1 MSQNKSSASQ
11 GRRGITTMIAVVAIV
26 AALVIGAVGGYYL
39 APTKTITNTV
49 TVTQPNLKGVIKIG
63 AALPLTGD
71 LGTYGQNGQWALTL
85 AKSQI
90 NALLNA
96 SKAGYTIDLIFED
109 TQTKPDVALTVT
121 QDLVSKGAQIILG
134 YYSSGELSN
143 SMSYAQTNQIIIV
156 SPSSTA
162 LSLAIDKPYVYRFCP
177 ADDKQG
183 PALARSL
190 VDFNITHIIPI
201 WRGDTYG
208 DGLVLATETRFAQL
222 GGSYDPDGI
231 RYDISASEFSTQV
244 GVLQQKVQAAVN
256 QFGAD
261 KVAVYAV
268 TFEEIVSI
276 MTSASQYPILSQ
288 VKWFGCDGN
297 ALSAKVTSDSTAA
310 QFSITPFFP
319 STYFAPPNSSIQTEV
334 NNYIEEQLGHL
345 PDPYAFGLYD
355 AMWVAAKSIAL
366 TQNYNGADIN
376 KVFAAIANVTYGASG
391 WTTLNTVGDRT
402 IGDYQFWE
410 VYEPS
415 AGVFKWYLAGLYTAI
430 TDSITWYPRP

>member
-1 MSQNKSSASQ
+1 MLQKKSSRS
-11 GRRGITTMIAVVAIV
+11 GIATMIVVL
-26 AALVIGAVGGYYL
+26 ALIAGLAIGAVGGYYL
-39 APTKTITNTV
+39 APTKTVTNTV

-71 LGTYGQNGQWALTL
+71 LGTYGQNGQWGLTL
-85 AKSQI
+85 AKDKI

-96 SKAGYTIDLIFED
+96 SDAGYTIDLIFED

-121 QDLVSKGAQIILG
+121 QDLVSKGAKIILG

-143 SMSYAQTNQIIIV
+143 SISYAQTNQIILV

-162 LSLAIDKPYVYRFCP
+162 LSLAIEKPFIYRFCP

-183 PALARSL
+183 PAMARGL
-190 VDFNITHIIPI
+190 VDFNITHIISI

-208 DGLVLATETRFAQL
+208 DGLVLATQNRFAQL
-222 GGSYDPDGI
+222 GGSFDSEGI
-231 RYDISASEFSTQV
+231 RYDISATEFSAQV
-244 GVLQQKVQAAVN
+244 GVLAQKVQAAVDQYSAAN
-256 QFGAD
+256 
-261 KVAVYAV
+261 VAVYAV
-268 TFEEIVSI
+268 TFEEIVGI

-288 VKWFGCDGN
+288 IKWFGCDGN
-297 ALSAKVTSDSTAA
+297 ALSAKVTADSTAS
-310 QFSITPFFP
+310 QFAITTVFP

-334 NNYIEEQLGHL
+334 NNYIFQQLGHI

-355 AMWVAAKSIAL
+355 ALWVAAKSIAL

-376 KVFAAIANVTYGASG
+376 AVFSDVAEMTYGATG
-391 WTTLNTVGDRT
+391 WCTLDEFGDRN
-402 IGDYQFWE
+402 IGDYQFWQ

-415 AGVFKWYLAGLYTAI
+415 AGTYGWYLSGLYSAI
-430 TDSITWYPRP
+430 TDSITYYPQP